1 MRWRVGRKA
10 VLAAAGRGIINTAQR
25 KRGAMTSSKKA
36 SVGRRNFLKGT
47 AGGAVALAAASRPAP
62 AQQEA
67 AVRSATAT
75 VVTEEKDPSPSVEVL
90 TADHPGSDFMVDV
103 LKALGFEYIF
113 ANPGSSFRGLHE
125 SMVNYGGNKNPEF
138 ITCCHEESS
147 VAMAHGYSK
156 IEGKPA
162 LVLAHG
168 TVGLQHASMAVYNA
182 YVDRAP
188 IFMVIGNTVDAA
200 TRRPGVEWAHSVQ
213 DAAVLVR
220 DFTKWDDMPVSLQHF
235 AESAV
240 RAYKMA
246 TTPPTMPVLLVADG
260 DLQEPPLRP
269 GERPHIPK
277 IPLASPPQGDS
288 GAVAEAARLLVAAEN
303 PVIVADRCARTP
315 AGMKLLVEL
324 AETLQAPVI
333 NQYGRMNFPSAHR
346 LNQTE
351 RSRTLIGNADVIL
364 GLEVWDFWGTVNN
377 FRDQLHRTS
386 RPMVKP
392 GAKLISISTTDLN
405 TKSNYQDFQRFPDLD
420 LSMAADAEATLP
432 ALIEACKRLLTDD
445 RKRAFEERGKKLA
458 EAQKAARDSVLAE
471 ASYGWDASPIST
483 ARMAMEIWA
492 QVKDK
497 DWSLVSSNAWAQRL
511 WSFDKHYQNIGGSG
525 GAGVGYGAPAALG
538 AAVANK
544 KYGRLSVNIQND
556 GDLMYAPGVLWT
568 SAHHSI
574 PLLNVMHNNR
584 AYHQEVMHL
593 QRMANRHQRGITTA
607 EIGTTIKNPN
617 IDYAAMA
624 RSMGVHGEGPI
635 TDPNDLGPAL
645 KRALDVVSLGEPALV
660 DVVTQP
666 R

>member
-260 DLQEPPLRP
+260 DLQETPLRQ

-277 IPLASPPQGDS
+277 ITLASPPQGDS

>member
-1 MRWRVGRKA
+1 MA
-10 VLAAAGRGIINTAQR
+10 
-25 KRGAMTSSKKA
+25 SSKKP

-47 AGGAVALAAASRPAP
+47 VGGAAALVAASHPVPAP
-62 AQQEA
+62 AQQQED
-67 AVRSATAT
+67 VRSATAA
-75 VVTEEKDPSPSVEVL
+75 VVTEERDPSVSVEVL

-103 LKALGFEYIF
+103 IKALGFEYVF

-125 SMVNYGGNKNPEF
+125 SVVNYGGNKSPEF

-156 IEGKPA
+156 IEGKPG
-162 LVLAHG
+162 LVFAHG

-182 YVDRAP
+182 YVDRSQVV
-188 IFMVIGNTVDAA
+188 MVIGNTVDAA

-240 RAYKMA
+240 RAYKIS

-260 DLQEPPLRP
+260 DLQETPMRS
-269 GERPHIPK
+269 GARPHIPK
-277 IPLASPPQGDS
+277 ITLASPPQGDS
-288 GAVAEAARLLVAAEN
+288 AAVAEAARLLVAAEN
-303 PVIVADRCARTP
+303 PLIIADRCARTP
-315 AGMKLLVEL
+315 AGLKLLVEL

-351 RSRTLIGNADVIL
+351 RSRSLISGADVIL

-377 FRDQLHRTS
+377 FRDQLQRTS
-386 RPMVKP
+386 RPITKAD
-392 GAKLISISTTDLN
+392 AKFISIASTDLN

-432 ALIEACKRLLTDD
+432 ALIEACKRLVTGD
-445 RKRAFEERGKKLA
+445 RSRVFEDRAKKLE
-458 EAQKAARDSVLAE
+458 EAQRAARERLLTE

-497 DWSLVSSNAWAQRL
+497 DWSLVSNNAWAQRL
-511 WSFDKHYQNIGGSG
+511 WSFDKHYQYIGGSG

-568 SAHHSI
+568 SAHHNI
-574 PLLNVMHNNR
+574 PLLSVMHNNR

-645 KRALDVVSLGEPALV
+645 KRALDVVSRGEPALI

>member
-1 MRWRVGRKA
+1 MVRP
-10 VLAAAGRGIINTAQR
+10 
-25 KRGAMTSSKKA
+25 KKA

-47 AGGAVALAAASRPAP
+47 VGGAAALVAASRPAP
-62 AQQEA
+62 AQKEE
-67 AVRSATAT
+67 AVRSATAA
-75 VVTEEKDPSPSVEVL
+75 VVTEERDPSPSVEVL

-103 LKALGFEYIF
+103 LKALGFEYVF

-125 SMVNYGGNKNPEF
+125 SVVNYGGNKSPEF

-156 IEGKPA
+156 IEGKPG
-162 LVLAHG
+162 LVFAHG

-182 YVDRAP
+182 YVDRSQV
-188 IFMVIGNTVDAA
+188 FMIIGNTVDAA

-260 DLQEPPLRP
+260 DLQETPMRASQ
-269 GERPHIPK
+269 RPHIPK
-277 IPLASPPQGDS
+277 ITLASPPQGDS
-288 GAVAEAARLLVAAEN
+288 GAVAEAARLLVTAEN
-303 PVIVADRCARTP
+303 PVIIADRCARTP
-315 AGMKLLVEL
+315 AGLKLLVEL
-324 AETLQAPVI
+324 AEVLGAPVV
-333 NQYGRMNFPSAHR
+333 NQYGRMNFPAVHR

-351 RSRTLIGNADVIL
+351 RSRTLIADADVIL

-386 RPMVKP
+386 RPITKP
-392 GAKLISISTTDLN
+392 GAKFIAISSTDLN

-432 ALIEACKRLLTDD
+432 ALLEACRRLLTDD
-445 RKRAFEERGKKLA
+445 RKRTYEERAKKLA
-458 EAQKAARDSVLAE
+458 EAQQGARERVLAE

-511 WSFDKHYQNIGGSG
+511 WTFDKHYQYIGGSG

-544 KYGRLSVNIQND
+544 KHGRLSVNIQND

-568 SAHHSI
+568 SAHHGI
-574 PLLNVMHNNR
+574 PLLTVMHNNR

-645 KRALDVVSLGEPALV
+645 KRALDAVSRGEPALV

>member
-1 MRWRVGRKA
+1 
-10 VLAAAGRGIINTAQR
+10 
-25 KRGAMTSSKKA
+25 
-36 SVGRRNFLKGT
+36 
-47 AGGAVALAAASRPAP
+47 
-62 AQQEA
+62 
-67 AVRSATAT
+67 
-75 VVTEEKDPSPSVEVL
+75 
-90 TADHPGSDFMVDV
+90 
-103 LKALGFEYIF
+103 
-113 ANPGSSFRGLHE
+113 
-125 SMVNYGGNKNPEF
+125 
-138 ITCCHEESS
+138 
-147 VAMAHGYSK
+147 
-156 IEGKPA
+156 
-162 LVLAHG
+162 
-168 TVGLQHASMAVYNA
+168 MAVYNA

-188 IFMVIGNTVDAA
+188 VFMVIGNTVDAA

-260 DLQEPPLRP
+260 DLQETPMRP

-277 IPLASPPQGDS
+277 ITLASPPQGDS
-288 GAVAEAARLLVAAEN
+288 GAVAETARLLVAAEN
-303 PVIVADRCARTP
+303 PLIIADRCARTP
-315 AGMKLLVEL
+315 AGLKLMVEL
-324 AETLQAPVI
+324 AEALQAPVI
-333 NQYGRMNFPSAHR
+333 NQFGRMNFPSAHP

-351 RSRTLIGNADVIL
+351 RSRALIANADVIL

-377 FRDQLHRTS
+377 FRDQLQRTS
-386 RPMVKP
+386 RPITKA
-392 GAKLISISTTDLN
+392 GAKFISISATDLN
-405 TKSNYQDFQRFPDLD
+405 TRSNYQDFQRFADLD
-420 LSMAADAEATLP
+420 VSMAADSEATLP
-432 ALIEACKRLLTDD
+432 ALIEACKRLLTGD
-445 RKRAFEERGKKLA
+445 RKSAFEGRAKKLT
-458 EAQKAARDSVLAE
+458 EARQAARERLLID

-483 ARMAMEIWA
+483 ARLAMEIWG

-497 DWSLVSSNAWAQRL
+497 DWSLVSNNAWAQRL
-511 WSFDKHYQNIGGSG
+511 WTFDKHYQHIGGSG

-568 SAHHSI
+568 SAHHGI
-574 PLLNVMHNNR
+574 PLLSVMHNNR

-607 EIGTTIKNPN
+607 EIGTTIKSPN

-645 KRALDVVSLGEPALV
+645 KRALEAVSRGEPALV